1 MGKHFVL
8 IHGAWHGGWCWDGVV
23 SSLEAAGHTAV
34 APDMPGH
41 AAGDDR
47 SKVTFADYVDRVADT
62 VAAQPVPV
70 VLVGHSSAGFLL
82 QSAAPRVIGKLERLV
97 FLNAFVLPDGLAQ
110 FDLVPPEAAEGM
122 TAAAGASPDNC
133 VPVIE
138 PFVRDML
145 MVGETEDVH
154 RRSARAPHA
163 ATADAVHDQ
172 GLDGRLRR
180 RRPRR
185 RSSSWGSTT
194 PPSLPGSFQQM
205 AAGLGDHATIE
216 FDGGHEALFTQPAV
230 VAAKLIEAA
239 G

>member
-8 IHGAWHGGWCWDGVV
+8 IHGAWHGGWCWDGVIAA
-23 SSLEAAGHTAV
+23 LEAAGHTAV

-47 SKVTFADYVDRVADT
+47 STVTFADYVDRVADT

-82 QSAAPRVIGKLERLV
+82 QSAAPRVTDKLEKLV

-122 TAAAGASPDNC
+122 TAAAGASPDDC

-145 MVGETEDVH
+145 MVGETEDAIVALL
-154 RRSARAPHA
+154 ARLTPQPLTLFTTKVSTGAFNAVGTPKVVVLG
-163 ATADAVHDQ
+163 TNDA
-172 GLDGRLRR
+172 
-180 RRPRR
+180 
-185 RSSSWGSTT
+185 
-194 PPSLPGSFQQM
+194 SLPPGSFQQM
-205 AAGLGDHATIE
+205 AAGLGEHATIE
-216 FDGGHEALFTQPAV
+216 FAGGHEALFTQPKL

-239 G
+239 E